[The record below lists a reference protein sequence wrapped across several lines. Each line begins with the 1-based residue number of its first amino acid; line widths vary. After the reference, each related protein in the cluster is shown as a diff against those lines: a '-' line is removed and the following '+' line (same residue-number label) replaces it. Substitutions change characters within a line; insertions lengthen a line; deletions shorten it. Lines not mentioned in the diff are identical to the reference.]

1 MARYISQREK
11 TLVSEEDCMNA
22 IQYDETL
29 ENSVSPLNP
38 STGEKQELILKE
50 ARDESAEWNMSPA
63 ELYGCL
69 CHRPERTTGQ

>member
-1 MARYISQREK
+1 
-11 TLVSEEDCMNA
+11 MNA
-22 IQYDETL
+22 IQYDETPA

-38 STGEKQELILKE
+38 SIGERQGLILKD

-69 CHRPERTTGQ
+69 CHKSERTTDR